1 MRLAASLTADS
12 VSLFTGKR
20 VMIGTTISHYQII
33 ERIGGGGMGVVYKAH
48 DTRLD
53 RDVALKFLPPH
64 LTNDPEAK
72 RRLIHEAQAASA
84 LQHTNICVVHDIDE
98 SADGQ
103 MYLVMEFIEGETLDV
118 KIKRGPLKI
127 PDALNIAIQVTQGL
141 TKAHEHGIVHRDIKP
156 ANIIV
161 TNDGVAKI
169 LDFGLAR
176 LSGQTMMTKAGTSL
190 GTLAY
195 MSPEQTRGEKADQR
209 SDIWALGAVLYE
221 LVTGKMP
228 FSGEYENVIVYE
240 IANVDPPPATTLR
253 TGVPMDLERVITKA
267 MAKSADDRYQHAD
280 EMLVDLR
287 RVAKESKISPVETTV
302 HPVAAVPRK
311 RGLRKLVLPA
321 SMLMLLLIAFFALKP
336 LLFDDIL
343 VSEPKP
349 VAVVAFLNQTG
360 DASYDY
366 LREAIPNLLITS
378 LEQSKYLR
386 VMTWER
392 MNDVLRQMGK
402 ADVRLIDKDLGFELC
417 RREGIHAIVI
427 GTFIKAGETFATD
440 VKVLDVD
447 TKDLLKTA
455 SARGDGVQSILN
467 TQIDQLSK
475 EIARGVGLSR
485 RKVEATPSQIA
496 EVTTSSM
503 DAYNLFLRGR
513 AEYEK
518 IYYAEAVR
526 YFSKAV
532 ELDSNFAL
540 AHLYLSRAYGA
551 LIEPEKS
558 IQAITKAMTLAAR
571 APEKERLMI
580 DARYTEI
587 VEKDSRKGL
596 ALNEELV
603 REYPQEKRF
612 HDQLGQHYQALGRI
626 VEAEREFEKAIELDP
641 NFASPVNGLAYLYKD
656 QGLYQKAIETLQR
669 YAALSPGDANPYDS
683 MGEILL
689 CMGDLDGSL
698 AKYQEALRIEP
709 SFYGAYK
716 SMGYVR
722 ALKEDYAGAL
732 ECIDTLI
739 EKAPSVGLKTE
750 AMAWRAMLLT
760 LQGRNQESSREL
772 DRMSKAVDQR
782 KWQAVFSPL
791 YWMRTWEGVQRGQFA
806 AAREQ
811 FARYS
816 EVFSRGSPQR
826 VWYSQAISDFFFTSV
841 YLKEGRTDSAR
852 TRINNL
858 LSALERAEMLK
869 SSLVMI
875 AGILQAEVLL
885 AEGKPDSAIA
895 TYRAT
900 PVIGPAM
907 AIGWRLPLYNMPPFR
922 DVVSRAFVSK
932 GEPDSAITEYRRLM
946 TIDRASKD
954 RRWINPLYHYRL
966 AVLCQKAGRQDQ
978 ARAEFER
985 FLELWKNADRDAP
998 ELLDARKQF
1007 AMLAKGAG

>member
-1 MRLAASLTADS
+1 
-12 VSLFTGKR
+12 
-20 VMIGTTISHYQII
+20 MIGTTVSHYQII
-33 ERIGGGGMGVVYKAH
+33 EKLGGGGMGVVYKAH
-48 DTRLD
+48 DIRLN
-53 RDVALKFLPPH
+53 RTVALKFLPPH
-64 LTNDPEAK
+64 LTSDPEAK
-72 RRLIHEAQAASA
+72 QRLIHEAQAASA

-98 SADGQ
+98 TADGQ
-103 MYLVMEFIEGETLDV
+103 TFLVMELLEGEALNK
-118 KIKRGPLKI
+118 KIAQGPLKI
-127 PDALNIAIQVTQGL
+127 EEALDIAIQVAQGL
-141 TKAHEHGIVHRDIKP
+141 ASAHDHSIVHRDIKP

-161 TNDGVAKI
+161 TSDGVAKVV
-169 LDFGLAR
+169 DFGLAR
-176 LSGQTMMTKAGTSL
+176 LSGQTMLTKAGTSL

-209 SDIWALGAVLYE
+209 SDIWALGVVLYE
-221 LVTGKMP
+221 MLVGKMP
-228 FSGEYENVIVYE
+228 FTGEYENVVVYAIE
-240 IANVDPPPATTLR
+240 NVDPPPVTSLR
-253 TGVPMDLERVITKA
+253 TGVPMGLERVISKA
-267 MAKSADDRYQHAD
+267 MAKSPEERYQHVT

-287 RVAKESKISPVETTV
+287 HVMKEGQTFTGGQKVP
-302 HPVAAVPRK
+302 PGAAPSHTRNVK
-311 RGLRKLVLPA
+311 RLMVYASVVLA
-321 SMLMLLLIAFFALKP
+321 LLIAFFVLKP
-336 LLFDDIL
+336 LLFEDIL

-349 VAVVAFLNQTG
+349 VAVVAFVNQTG

-392 MNDVLRQMGK
+392 MNDVLKQMGK
-402 ADVRLIDKDLGFELC
+402 ADVKIIDKDLGFELC
-417 RREGIHAIVI
+417 RREGIYAIVI
-427 GTFIKAGETFATD
+427 GTFVKAGETFATD
-440 VKVLDVD
+440 VKVLDVG

-485 RKVEATPSQIA
+485 RKVEATPSQIV

-518 IYYAEAVR
+518 IYYAEAINYLAR
-526 YFSKAV
+526 AV
-532 ELDSNFAL
+532 ELDTNFAL

-551 LIEPEKS
+551 LLEIPKS
-558 IQAITKAMTLAAR
+558 IQAITKARALGTR
-571 APEKERLMI
+571 APEKERLAI
-580 DARYTEI
+580 EARYADL
-587 VEKDSRKGL
+587 VEKDPRKRL

-603 REYPQEKRF
+603 RKYPLEKRF
-612 HDQLGQHYQALGRI
+612 HDQLAQHYQALGRV

-641 NFASPVNGLAYLYKD
+641 EFASPVNGLAYLYKD

-669 YAALSPGDANPYDS
+669 YATLSPGDANPYDS

-698 AKYQEALRIEP
+698 AKYREALRVEP
-709 SFYGAYK
+709 AFFSAYK
-716 SMGYVR
+716 SLGYVN

-732 ECIDTLI
+732 ECIDSLI
-739 EKAPSVGLKTE
+739 GKAPTLGVKAE
-750 AMAWRAMLLT
+750 AMAWRSMLLR
-760 LQGRNQESSREL
+760 LQGRNQESTREL
-772 DRMSKAVDQR
+772 DRMSKAVDQL
-782 KWQAVFSPL
+782 KWQALASPL
-791 YWMRTWEGVQRGQFA
+791 YWMRAWEGVQQGDFVVARKQFA
-806 AAREQ
+806 LYA
-811 FARYS
+811 

-826 VWYSQAISDFFFTSV
+826 IWYSQAISDFFFTSV

-852 TRINNL
+852 TSINNL

-895 TYRAT
+895 VYRAT
-900 PVIGPAM
+900 PVIGPSM
-907 AIGWRLPLYNMPPFR
+907 AIGWRLPLYNMPPLR
-922 DVVSRAFVSK
+922 DVVPRAFMVK
-932 GEPDSAITEYRRLM
+932 GDLDSAIAEYKRLM
-946 TIDRASKD
+946 MIDPSSRD

-966 AVLCQKAGRQDQ
+966 ASLCRQAGKTEE
-978 ARAEFER
+978 ARVEYRR
-985 FLELWKNADRDAP
+985 FLDLWQNADPDRP
-998 ELLDARKQF
+998 ELRVARKEY
-1007 AMLAKGAG
+1007 ARLIEK